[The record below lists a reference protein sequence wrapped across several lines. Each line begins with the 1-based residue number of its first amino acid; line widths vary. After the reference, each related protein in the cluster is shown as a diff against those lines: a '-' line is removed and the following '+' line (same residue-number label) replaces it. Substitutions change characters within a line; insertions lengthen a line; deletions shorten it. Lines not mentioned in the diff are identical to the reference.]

1 MVGLNEGWTVGS
13 SDGCSVGAGVVGHE
27 VGLPGVSEGRAVEG
41 ASVGAVVGGAVGVG
55 VVGEAVVGPLVVGD
69 DVGTAVGVEVV
80 GGDVGIGAGTP
91 VGAGEY
97 ETWKLAE
104 SESAAS
110 SQVSV
115 STYALTSA
123 SPGTVCEA
131 APVFSTVRVAS
142 RVPSASAVSAVKNAQ
157 RLWSPR

>member
-1 MVGLNEGWTVGS
+1 M
-13 SDGCSVGAGVVGHE
+13 
-27 VGLPGVSEGRAVEG
+27 
-41 ASVGAVVGGAVGVG
+41 G

-110 SQVSV
+110 SAVAMAWQAMTAGSSPSV
-115 STYALTSA
+115 GRAENLCSENL
-123 SPGTVCEA
+123 A
-131 APVFSTVRVAS
+131 ANFVV
-142 RVPSASAVSAVKNAQ
+142 
-157 RLWSPR
+157 